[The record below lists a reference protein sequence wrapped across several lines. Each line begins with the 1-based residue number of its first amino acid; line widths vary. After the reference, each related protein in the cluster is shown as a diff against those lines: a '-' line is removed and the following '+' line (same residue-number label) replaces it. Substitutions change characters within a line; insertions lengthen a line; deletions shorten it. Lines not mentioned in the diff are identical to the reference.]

1 VERGEAE
8 AIYDQ
13 GREVVVAVLLRM
25 DQQIRRLSERVE
37 RQEERIGELER
48 KLARSSRNSSRPPSQ
63 DPPGSP
69 RRRGKGPSG
78 RSPGGQ
84 SGHEGHGRE
93 LLPAWAVDEVVEHWP
108 QRCRCGFV
116 FAEEDRVAVREP
128 ARHQVEELPLLA
140 VGVTEH
146 RCQRVRCPGCGSE
159 RSGELPRAVARS
171 AFGPRFEAAVATLS
185 VRNRVSRRDCVEL
198 CQELFGARIA
208 TGTVDAIVAR
218 TGDALEQPYRDLERR
233 VRRAGRLNVDETG
246 WRLRGEQRTLWGA
259 FTNRIALFRVA
270 QDRHEDRARDL
281 LDGNQ
286 GIVTSDR
293 WWAYNHLP
301 LRRRQLCWAHLR
313 RDFKAHAE
321 AIGAEREFGEHGLR
335 VCDELFWAWEVY
347 VHTGQRARLRR
358 DIRLLRRELKPTLRC
373 FAGKAPRYKRTRGMA
388 RNLLKA
394 WPALWTFADRQGV
407 EPTNNH
413 AERSLRGAVIYR
425 KLSLGS
431 QSEQGERRI
440 ERLLSASI
448 TCRLQRRPLHA
459 YLAELLT
466 AHARGDPLPTLT

>member
-208 TGTVDAIVAR
+208 R
-218 TGDALEQPYRDLERR
+218 TALP
-233 VRRAGRLNVDETG
+233 
-246 WRLRGEQRTLWGA
+246 
-259 FTNRIALFRVA
+259 
-270 QDRHEDRARDL
+270 
-281 LDGNQ
+281 
-286 GIVTSDR
+286 
-293 WWAYNHLP
+293 
-301 LRRRQLCWAHLR
+301 
-313 RDFKAHAE
+313 
-321 AIGAEREFGEHGLR
+321 
-335 VCDELFWAWEVY
+335 
-347 VHTGQRARLRR
+347 
-358 DIRLLRRELKPTLRC
+358 
-373 FAGKAPRYKRTRGMA
+373 
-388 RNLLKA
+388 
-394 WPALWTFADRQGV
+394 
-407 EPTNNH
+407 
-413 AERSLRGAVIYR
+413 
-425 KLSLGS
+425 GS
-431 QSEQGERRI
+431 
-440 ERLLSASI
+440 
-448 TCRLQRRPLHA
+448 
-459 YLAELLT
+459 
-466 AHARGDPLPTLT
+466 